1 LAKGTRW
8 GNNAETLP
16 DLLRLPY
23 AARTESRM
31 SGPLSRFVISAILV
45 FGLQGCSE
53 KKQEATEQPVRGLR
67 AYKVVAKA
75 QSRLRRFP
83 SVLQPADVSSLSFEI
98 GGQLK
103 AVTLTVGQKV
113 QLGGVLAEID
123 PRSLQTQVE
132 QADAGVQ
139 QAQAQLDNAEADF
152 QRKNEL
158 LKRGVASQAI
168 FDHSRAALLSSRAQ
182 LEQTRRQLEL
192 ANHNLD
198 RSKLLAPFSGTIAR
212 VEVKSF
218 AQVAAGQPIVTL
230 YSDDRFEMSF
240 LAPSPTFQSLSVG
253 QVVDVKVADLPDLAL
268 KGEIKELG
276 SKSEQVSA
284 FPVVI
289 RLDNSAPGLNAGM
302 SVEVSIEEP
311 LIGGRSGFLLPL
323 SVLAPDGGKELQGK
337 GTVFVYDSGSSTI
350 KKRAI
355 TVGGVRDNRLVVTE
369 GIAAGDIVASAGV
382 SYMVEGQKVKLLPLE
397 EQAP

>member
-1 LAKGTRW
+1 MTRQFSRLA
-8 GNNAETLP
+8 
-16 DLLRLPY
+16 
-23 AARTESRM
+23 
-31 SGPLSRFVISAILV
+31 ISAVLV
-45 FGLQGCSE
+45 FGLQGCGDR
-53 KKQEATEQPVRGLR
+53 KQEAAEQPVRGLR
-67 AYKVVAKA
+67 AYKVAA
-75 QSRLRRFP
+75 EAESRLRRFP

-103 AVTLTVGQKV
+103 AITLTVGQKV
-113 QLGGVLAEID
+113 QLGDALAEID

-132 QADAGVQ
+132 QANAGVR
-139 QAQAQLDNAEADF
+139 QAQAQLDNAEGDF
-152 QRKNEL
+152 QRKEEL
-158 LKRGVASQAI
+158 LKRGVATQAV
-168 FDHSRAALLSSRAQ
+168 FDQSRATLLSSRAQ
-182 LEQTRRQLEL
+182 LDQARRQFEL

-240 LAPSPTFQSLSVG
+240 LAPSPTFQSLRIG
-253 QVVDVKVADLPDLAL
+253 QAVDVKIADLPDLAL

-276 SKSEQVSA
+276 SKAEQVSA
-284 FPVVI
+284 FPVIV
-289 RLDNSAPGLNAGM
+289 RLDNDAPGLNAGM
-302 SVEVSIEEP
+302 SAEVSIEEP

-323 SVLAPDGGKELQGK
+323 SVLVPEGGKEMQGK
-337 GTVFVYDSGSSTI
+337 GTVFVYDSGSSTV

-355 TVGGVRDNRLVVTE
+355 TAGGVRDNRLVVT
-369 GIAAGDIVASAGV
+369 GGVAAGDIVASAGV
-382 SYMVEGQKVKLLPLE
+382 SYLTDGQKVKLLPLE

>member
-1 LAKGTRW
+1 MTRQF
-8 GNNAETLP
+8 
-16 DLLRLPY
+16 
-23 AARTESRM
+23 SRC
-31 SGPLSRFVISAILV
+31 AILAIV
-45 FGLQGCSE
+45 AFGLQGCGDR
-53 KKQEATEQPVRGLR
+53 KQEATEQPVRGLR
-67 AYKVVAKA
+67 AHKVTAKA
-75 QSRLRRFP
+75 ESRIRRFP
-83 SVLQPADVSSLSFEI
+83 SVLQPADVSGLSFEI
-98 GGQLK
+98 GGPLK

-113 QLGGVLAEID
+113 QLGDVLAEID

-132 QADAGVQ
+132 QASAGVQ
-139 QAQAQLDNAEADF
+139 QAQAQLDNAEGDF
-152 QRKNEL
+152 QRKEEL
-158 LKRGVASQAI
+158 LKRGVATQAVY
-168 FDHSRAALLSSRAQ
+168 DQSKATLLTSRAQ
-182 LEQTRRQLEL
+182 LDQARRQLEL

-198 RSKLLAPFSGTIAR
+198 RSKLLAPFSGTIAH

-240 LAPSPTFQSLSVG
+240 LAPSPTFQSLKVG
-253 QVVDVKVADLPDLAL
+253 QPVDVQIADLPELAL

-276 SKSEQVSA
+276 SKAEQVSA

-289 RLDNSAPGLNAGM
+289 RLDNNAPGLNAGM
-302 SVEVSIEEP
+302 SAEVSIEEP

-323 SVLAPDGGKELQGK
+323 SVLAPEGGKELQGK
-337 GTVFVYDSGSSTI
+337 GTVFVYDTGSSTVR
-350 KKRAI
+350 KRAI

-382 SYMVEGQKVKLLPLE
+382 SYLVEGQKVKLLPLE

>member
-1 LAKGTRW
+1 MTRQF
-8 GNNAETLP
+8 
-16 DLLRLPY
+16 
-23 AARTESRM
+23 
-31 SGPLSRFVISAILV
+31 SRFAICAILV
-45 FGLQGCSE
+45 FGLQGCGD
-53 KKQEATEQPVRGLR
+53 KKQEAAEQPVRGLR
-67 AYKVVAKA
+67 AYKVTAKA
-75 QSRLRRFP
+75 ESRVRRFP

-103 AVTLTVGQKV
+103 AVTLAVGQKV
-113 QLGGVLAEID
+113 QLGDVLAEID

-139 QAQAQLDNAEADF
+139 QAQAQLDNAEGDF
-152 QRKNEL
+152 QRKDEL
-158 LKRGVASQAI
+158 LKRGVATQAV
-168 FDHSRAALLSSRAQ
+168 FDQSRATLLSARAQ
-182 LEQTRRQLEL
+182 LDQARRQLEL
-192 ANHNLD
+192 TNHNLD

-240 LAPSPTFQSLSVG
+240 LAPSPTFQSLTVG
-253 QVVDVKVADLPDLAL
+253 QEVDVKIADLPDLAL

-276 SKSEQVSA
+276 SKAEQVSA

-323 SVLAPDGGKELQGK
+323 GVLAPEGVKELQGK
-337 GTVFVYDSGSSTI
+337 GTVFLYDSGSSTV

-369 GIAAGDIVASAGV
+369 GLAAGDIVASAGV
-382 SYMVEGQKVKLLPLE
+382 SYLVDGQNVKLLPLE

>member
-1 LAKGTRW
+1 MIRQF
-8 GNNAETLP
+8 
-16 DLLRLPY
+16 
-23 AARTESRM
+23 
-31 SGPLSRFVISAILV
+31 SRFAICAILV
-45 FGLQGCSE
+45 LGLQGCGE
-53 KKQEATEQPVRGLR
+53 RKQEAAEQPVRGLR
-67 AYKVVAKA
+67 AYKVAAKA
-75 QSRLRRFP
+75 ESRLRRFP

-113 QLGGVLAEID
+113 QLGDVLAEID

-139 QAQAQLDNAEADF
+139 QARAQLDNAEADF
-152 QRKNEL
+152 QRKEEL
-158 LKRGVASQAI
+158 LKRGVATQAV
-168 FDHSRAALLSSRAQ
+168 FDQSRATLLSSRAQ
-182 LEQTRRQLEL
+182 LDQARRQLEL

-218 AQVAAGQPIVTL
+218 AQVGAGQPVVTL

-240 LAPSPTFQSLSVG
+240 LAPSPTFQSLTVG
-253 QVVDVKVADLPDLAL
+253 QVVDVKIADLPDLAL

-276 SKSEQVSA
+276 SKAEQVSA

-302 SVEVSIEEP
+302 SVEVRIEEP

-323 SVLAPDGGKELQGK
+323 TVLAPEGGKDLQGK
-337 GTVFVYDSGSSTI
+337 GTVFVYHSGSSTV

-355 TVGGVRDNRLVVTE
+355 TVGGVRDDRLVVTE
-369 GIAAGDIVASAGV
+369 GVAAGDIVASAGI
-382 SYMVEGQKVKLLPLE
+382 SYLVDGQKVKLLPLE

>member
-1 LAKGTRW
+1 MRC
-8 GNNAETLP
+8 E
-16 DLLRLPY
+16 RLPH
-23 AARTESRM
+23 ADREPRM
-31 SGPLSRFVISAILV
+31 TRPFLRFVISAILV
-45 FGLQGCSE
+45 FSLQGCSE
-53 KKQEATEQPVRGLR
+53 KKQEAAEQPARGLR
-67 AYKVVAKA
+67 AYKVAAKA
-75 QSRLRRFP
+75 ESRVRRFP

-113 QLGGVLAEID
+113 QLGDVLAEID

-132 QADAGVQ
+132 QASAGVQ

-152 QRKNEL
+152 QRKDEL
-158 LKRGVASQAI
+158 LKRGVATQAV
-168 FDHSRAALLSSRAQ
+168 FDQSRATLLSSRAQ
-182 LEQTRRQLEL
+182 FDQARRQLDL

-198 RSKLLAPFSGTIAR
+198 RSKLLAPFAGTIAR
-212 VEVKSF
+212 IEVKSF

-240 LAPSPTFQSLSVG
+240 LAPAPTFQSLGVG
-253 QVVDVKVADLPDLAL
+253 QAVDVRIADLPDLAL

-276 SKSEQVSA
+276 SKAEQVSA

-311 LIGGRSGFLLPL
+311 LIGGKSGFVVPL
-323 SVLAPDGGKELQGK
+323 TVLAPEGGKELQGK
-337 GTVFVYDSGSSTI
+337 GTVFVYDSGSSTV
-350 KKRAI
+350 KKRAV

-369 GIAAGDIVASAGV
+369 GIAVGDIVASAGV
-382 SYMVEGQKVKLLPLE
+382 SYLVDGQKVKLLPLE
-397 EQAP
+397 EPAP